1 MGTERGDTTVNDAL
15 RGSTLEVAFEKLWR
29 TRGGVADL
37 RVLGDPS
44 GDKAASRFLLAQE
57 KASGAL
63 KAENEDIY
71 RELEFATDD
80 YISKVSQEHYRLGF
94 QDALRLMA
102 GA

>member
-1 MGTERGDTTVNDAL
+1 MATEKGDTTMNDAS
-15 RGSTLEVAFEKLWR
+15 RGITLEVAFEKLWR
-29 TRGGVADL
+29 TRGGVADR

-57 KASGAL
+57 KASDAL
-63 KAENEDIY
+63 GTENENIY

>member
-1 MGTERGDTTVNDAL
+1 MDDAL
-15 RGSTLEVAFEKLWR
+15 RGNTLETAFEKLWR
-29 TRGGVADL
+29 TRGGVADC
-37 RVLGDPS
+37 RVLGDPA
-44 GDKAASRFLLAQE
+44 GGKAANRFLLAQE

-71 RELEFATDD
+71 RELEFATEA
-80 YISKVSQEHYRLGF
+80 YIARVSREHYRLGF

>member
-1 MGTERGDTTVNDAL
+1 MDGTL

-29 TRGGVADL
+29 TRGGVAGR
-37 RVLGDPS
+37 RVLGNPS

-63 KAENEDIY
+63 GTENEDIY

-80 YISKVSQEHYRLGF
+80 YVSKVSREHYRLGF

-102 GA
+102 EA

>member
-1 MGTERGDTTVNDAL
+1 MDGM
-15 RGSTLEVAFEKLWR
+15 LENAFEKFWN
-29 TRGGVADL
+29 TRSGIANF
-37 RVLGDPS
+37 RVFRNPS

-71 RELEFATDD
+71 RELESATDD

-102 GA
+102 GT